1 MLSHGVW
8 CGHGGRPPARPGG
21 PVSLVRPSAG
31 WSLPGV
37 RERSRPRRPEGCVVN
52 SRGAASLLKDVI
64 PITEFSASGLLEGP
78 DLLRRGFTS
87 VKNELLPTHPLELS
101 EKNFQLNQDK
111 TNFATL
117 RNIQGLHAPLKLQM
131 ELRAVKQVQRLPFLY
146 SSNIALDTLRG
157 NDESIGFED
166 ILNDPSQSEV
176 MGEPHMMMEYKLG
189 LF

>member
-1 MLSHGVW
+1 MGRL
-8 CGHGGRPPARPGG
+8 RPPVAPSLSVPQPARREEVVPWSSVADSSGVTTEDGMGTAQDGNEQGG
-21 PVSLVRPSAG
+21 IAN
-31 WSLPGV
+31 
-37 RERSRPRRPEGCVVN
+37 N

-101 EKNFQLNQDK
+101 EKN
-111 TNFATL
+111 
-117 RNIQGLHAPLKLQM
+117 
-131 ELRAVKQVQRLPFLY
+131 VQRLPFLY